1 MDRIEKLRK
10 EGAPWKKLVF
20 DYVVITIAS
29 FVYAVGVTLFLDPNS
44 LAPGGITGVAIILN
58 RLTGLETGTWMMLIN
73 IPILL
78 LGVWKF
84 GLRFI
89 LSTLYCTVMMSWF
102 TNLLI
107 PVGVATTDPL
117 LASLAGATL
126 MAVSMGW
133 VFKSGATTGGTDIII
148 KVLRL
153 KVPHLKTGMLFF
165 LTDIVIVVAS
175 AFVFQDLDK
184 AMYAGITVI
193 VTSLVLDLVLYG
205 RDGAKLIYII
215 SDHSEKITK
224 RLLEELDLGVT
235 HVQGSGAYSGKEKNV
250 IMCVAKKQIAPK
262 AEEVVR
268 EEDPMAFM
276 IVTSATEIYGEGY
289 KSYFSEKY

>member
-89 LSTLYCTVMMSWF
+89 ISTLYCTVMMSWF

-133 VFKSGATTGGTDIII
+133 VFKAGATTGGTDIII

-153 KVPHLKTGMLFF
+153 KVPHLKTGMLFL
-165 LTDIVIVVAS
+165 LTDIVIVAAS
-175 AFVFQDLDK
+175 ALVFQDLDK

>member
-133 VFKSGATTGGTDIII
+133 VFKAGATTGGTDIII

-205 RDGAKLIYII
+205 RDGAKLICII

>member
-133 VFKSGATTGGTDIII
+133 VFKAGATTGGTDIII

-153 KVPHLKTGMLFF
+153 KVPHLKTGMLFL
-165 LTDIVIVVAS
+165 LTDIVIVAAS
-175 AFVFQDLDK
+175 ALVFQDLDK

>member
-133 VFKSGATTGGTDIII
+133 VFKAGATTGGTDIII

-165 LTDIVIVVAS
+165 LTDIVIVAAS
-175 AFVFQDLDK
+175 AFIFQDLDK